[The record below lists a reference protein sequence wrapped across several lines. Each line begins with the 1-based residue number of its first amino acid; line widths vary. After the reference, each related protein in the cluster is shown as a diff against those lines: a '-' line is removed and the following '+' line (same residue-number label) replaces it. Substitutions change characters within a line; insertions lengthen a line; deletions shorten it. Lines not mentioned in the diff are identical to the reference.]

1 MSLAYIGLGSNQGDR
16 LDFLSAA
23 IHSIAGIPETHVER
37 VSHAYE
43 SEPAYNEGQPRFAN
57 AVVAITTALT
67 SVQVFEYLRQIE
79 SDLGRVRAQ
88 ESENEPRTI
97 DLDILLFGEEEM
109 NSEALVIP
117 HPRMLER
124 AFVVVPLLE
133 IAPRITMPN
142 GSPVTN
148 DDATVGAVVGDLGLV
163 PDMGAATNEPI
174 AVNDWVEVANC
185 DAPNDV
191 ASGLSAAMSVQ
202 RQTLQDA
209 GIPYAFDPY
218 EPDAAMDPWGMPR
231 TFRILVPA
239 EAAERARVLIAEA
252 DSAEPEFPE

>member
-1 MSLAYIGLGSNQGDR
+1 MSTAYIALGSNQGDR

-23 IHSIAGIPETHVER
+23 VHSISRIPETHVER

-43 SEPAYNEGQPRFAN
+43 SEPAYNVDQPRFAN

-67 SVQVFEYLRQIE
+67 SVQVFEYLQQIE
-79 SDLGRVRAQ
+79 SDLGRVREA
-88 ESENEPRTI
+88 ENEPRTI
-97 DLDILLFGEEEM
+97 DLDILLFGDEEM

-142 GSPVTN
+142 GSQVSS
-148 DDATVGAVVGDLGLV
+148 DDATVGSVVADLGLV
-163 PDMGAATNEPI
+163 PDMGAASNQPI
-174 AVNDWVEVANC
+174 AVNDWVEVASC

-191 ASGLSAAMSVQ
+191 ASGLSAAMSLQ

-252 DSAEPEFPE
+252 NAAVPEFPE

>member
-1 MSLAYIGLGSNQGDR
+1 MTTAYIGLGSNQGDR
-16 LDFLSAA
+16 LEFLSAA
-23 IHSIAGIPETHVER
+23 VHAISRIPETHIDR

-43 SEPAYNEGQPRFAN
+43 SEPAYNEDQPRFAN
-57 AVVAITTALT
+57 AVVALATQLS
-67 SVQVFEYLRQIE
+67 SVQVFEYLQQIE
-79 SDLGRVRAQ
+79 GDLGRMR
-88 ESENEPRTI
+88 ESENGPRTI
-97 DLDILLFGEEEM
+97 DLDLLLFGDEEL
-109 NSEALVIP
+109 NSESLVVP

-124 AFVVVPLLE
+124 EFVVVPLLE

-142 GSPVTN
+142 GSPVPREG
-148 DDATVGAVVGDLGLV
+148 ATVGRVVSDLGAI
-163 PDMGAATNEPI
+163 PDMGAAMNAPI

-191 ASGLSAAMSVQ
+191 ASGLSAAMSLQ

-252 DSAEPEFPE
+252 DAAEPEFPE